1 MQNTSKNEF
10 SYKLRLS
17 YSQQLSD
24 EMLINLNANTK
35 EREALANR
43 MNIELIQEL
52 KASISIINIKP
63 GCFKVTGIIDSELI
77 QVDSTSGDM
86 QEYSVNDTFEEIFAF
101 QEVLDSEENNTF
113 AEQLEIE
120 AIENSILDLGEIV
133 AQNLSLALE
142 PLFAN
147 PQGFYS
153 ENTVFSAGL
162 DELDDD
168 SKPFSMLRDLKM
180 K

>member
-1 MQNTSKNEF
+1 MQNISKNEF

-17 YSQQLSD
+17 HFQQLSD
-24 EMLINLNANTK
+24 AMQINLNANTK
-35 EREALANR
+35 EREALASR
-43 MNIELIQEL
+43 MNIESIQDL

-77 QVDSTSGDM
+77 QIDSTSGDL
-86 QEYSVNDTFEEIFAF
+86 QNFLVNDTFEEIFAF
-101 QEVLDSEENNTF
+101 QEVLDSEEINNF
-113 AEQLEIE
+113 EEQLEIE

-142 PLFAN
+142 PLFSN
-147 PQGFYS
+147 SQCFYS
-153 ENTVFSAGL
+153 KNTVFSSGVDDL
-162 DELDDD
+162 DVDC
-168 SKPFSMLRDLKM
+168 KPFSVLKNLKM